1 MVMWHW
7 FVDTSFGSRYLTI
20 TWICN
25 IMLQALTLAGKCEIS
40 HRLPCGSDGR
50 SVTWPPKFLG
60 WTDNQIVLVLRLR
73 YNFILGESY
82 QRILLNIQALRL
94 VSCSRTIWHYFFF
107 DTQPDF
113 IWRNRAVFSC
123 SSKIFIMPLHE
134 GFVEGFNEVDGFNK
148 AETSCRIAHI
158 LVISPSHEQLR
169 HSNISSNNNYFYSVL
184 FELHC

>member
-1 MVMWHW
+1 MR
-7 FVDTSFGSRYLTI
+7 T
-20 TWICN
+20 
-25 IMLQALTLAGKCEIS
+25 A
-40 HRLPCGSDGR
+40 
-50 SVTWPPKFLG
+50 
-60 WTDNQIVLVLRLR
+60 QIGPELRL
-73 YNFILGESY
+73 ESY
-82 QRILLNIQALRL
+82 QRILLNIQALQL